1 MPDCNLFCGGPGDS
15 VIEDLTPVPPG
26 IGRHAVIGDKIKNMA
41 QATDLNELTKII
53 EALVRKVVREELANF
68 ARENGMIYLSPD
80 SPLYEDMEKILQR
93 RLNEEPKLYDHAEVW
108 GDE

>member
-1 MPDCNLFCGGPGDS
+1 
-15 VIEDLTPVPPG
+15 
-26 IGRHAVIGDKIKNMA
+26 MA
-41 QATDLNELTKII
+41 QATDFNELTKIL

-68 ARENGMIYLSPD
+68 ARENGMIYLSPN

>member
-1 MPDCNLFCGGPGDS
+1 MSDRVFERTQAIRQIRLSDLES
-15 VIEDLTPVPPG
+15 VVNN
-26 IGRHAVIGDKIKNMA
+26 DKIKNMA
-41 QATDLNELTKII
+41 QATDLDELTKIL

-108 GDE
+108 G

>member
-1 MPDCNLFCGGPGDS
+1 
-15 VIEDLTPVPPG
+15 
-26 IGRHAVIGDKIKNMA
+26 MA

-108 GDE
+108 G

>member
-1 MPDCNLFCGGPGDS
+1 MVNSGHQVF
-15 VIEDLTPVPPG
+15 
-26 IGRHAVIGDKIKNMA
+26 VIGDKIKNMA
-41 QATDLNELTKII
+41 QATDLNELTKIL
-53 EALVRKVVREELANF
+53 EALVRRVVREELANF

>member
-1 MPDCNLFCGGPGDS
+1 
-15 VIEDLTPVPPG
+15 
-26 IGRHAVIGDKIKNMA
+26 MA